1 MEAKRPDL
9 ITTHMVPANHIERL
23 RGWLLGVL
31 LLGLLGT
38 GTELALLSHYEQ
50 PLQLV
55 PVVLM
60 VLALATLVWHAAD
73 RGRISLN
80 AMLILMILFVLA
92 GFAGFF
98 AHFQGS
104 AEFQL
109 ELDPSMSR
117 RDLVVKVLQA
127 KAPPLLAPGMMI
139 QLGLLGLAYVLS
151 DARYRQR
158 IPSNFG
164 TPKMEERQ

>member
-1 MEAKRPDL
+1 MEAKRPEVSADQ
-9 ITTHMVPANHIERL
+9 VERL
-23 RGWLLGVL
+23 RGWILGIL

-38 GTELALLSHYEQ
+38 VTELALLSHYEQ

-55 PVVLM
+55 PLVLIA
-60 VLALATLVWHAAD
+60 LALVTLIWHAVQ
-73 RGRISLN
+73 RGRTSLN
-80 AMLILMILFVLA
+80 AVLVVMILFVVA
-92 GFAGFF
+92 GFVGFI

-109 ELDPSMSR
+109 DLDPSMSTWN
-117 RDLVVKVLQA
+117 LLAKVLQA

-151 DARYRQR
+151 DSRYRAG
-158 IPSNFG
+158 ILSGFG
-164 TPKMEERQ
+164 ALKKE